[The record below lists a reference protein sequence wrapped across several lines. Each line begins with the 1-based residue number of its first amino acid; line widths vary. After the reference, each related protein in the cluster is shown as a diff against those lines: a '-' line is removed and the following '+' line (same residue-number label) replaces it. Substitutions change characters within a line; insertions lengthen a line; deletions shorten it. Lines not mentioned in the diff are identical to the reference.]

1 MNHATGGT
9 TLGACRRGRD
19 DTTPIAGHGQHSA
32 ADARIAAVLI
42 ASLDRLGRF
51 QRRAEVVTCV
61 HNFSSRT
68 CCLLRTADTGG
79 NV

>member
-9 TLGACRRGRD
+9 TLGACRRGRGA
-19 DTTPIAGHGQHSA
+19 TTPIAGHGQHSA

-51 QRRAEVVTCV
+51 QRRAEVGDLRSQ
-61 HNFSSRT
+61 FLIAY
-68 CCLLRTADTGG
+68 LLPLADC
-79 NV
+79 